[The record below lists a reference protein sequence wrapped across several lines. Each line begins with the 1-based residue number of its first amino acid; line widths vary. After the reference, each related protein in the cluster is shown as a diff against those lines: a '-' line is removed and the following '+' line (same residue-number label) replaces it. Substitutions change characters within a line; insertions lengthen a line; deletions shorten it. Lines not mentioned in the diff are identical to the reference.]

1 MKHKAG
7 KDHGTGRGRKLRRSG
22 FLRLIM
28 AGGSALAAGG
38 CVKARAGSP
47 GEGNPGEKEAE
58 AGIVTDKE
66 ENALTENFS
75 IGILTDCQYADSD
88 TPANMPQRLYRRSP
102 QKLVDAI
109 AALTAKPGDLEF
121 LLHMGDAVDRDER
134 SFRVVVPLLKAAPV
148 PVHQVAGNHD
158 YSVADALKSK
168 VPELLGM
175 PAAYYVKERGVWN
188 FIFLDGN
195 ALSLFSSP
203 AGSPGYQAAADFKK
217 ASTRKLEDYSGGLGE
232 AQRGWL
238 RDQLLSAKSRK
249 RKVVI
254 VCHYPLL
261 PVDVHTLWDNE
272 PVEALVKEFKEVI
285 VAWFNG
291 HNHAGNYCARHGVHF
306 VNFRGMLD
314 TETNA
319 YARADFF
326 PDRIGITGFGREPSR
341 TLKFPAPDAETE
353 KPPITGY

>member
-1 MKHKAG
+1 MKHKAVR
-7 KDHGTGRGRKLRRSG
+7 DHGTMRGGRKLRRSG

-28 AGGSALAAGG
+28 AGGGALAAGKG
-38 CVKARAGSP
+38 GAAAAGQAVA
-47 GEGNPGEKEAE
+47 EKEKEAE
-58 AGIVTDKE
+58 AGLVTEGPDRKVP
-66 ENALTENFS
+66 ENFS
-75 IGILTDCQYADSD
+75 IGILTDCQYADAD

-109 AALTAKPGDLEF
+109 AALTAKPDDLEF
-121 LLHMGDAVDRDER
+121 MLHMGDAVDRDER

-148 PVHQVAGNHD
+148 PVWQVSGNHD
-158 YSVADALKSK
+158 YSVADALKAK

-175 PAAYYVKERGVWN
+175 PSAYYVKDRGPWR

-203 AGSPGYQAAADFKK
+203 AGSPGHAAAEAFKA
-217 ASTRKLEDYSGGLGE
+217 ASKRKLEDYSGGLGE
-232 AQRGWL
+232 TQRAWL
-238 RDQLLSAKSRK
+238 RDQLAAARAAKQ
-249 RKVVI
+249 KVVI

-272 PVEALVKEFKEVI
+272 PVEEIVKEFRDVI

-291 HNHAGNYCARHGVHF
+291 HNHAGNYCAKHGVHF

-319 YARADFF
+319 FARADFH
-326 PDRIGITGFGREPSR
+326 PDRIEITGFGREPSR
-341 TLKFPAPDAETE
+341 VLKFPAADAEPE
-353 KPPITGY
+353 KAPVLGY